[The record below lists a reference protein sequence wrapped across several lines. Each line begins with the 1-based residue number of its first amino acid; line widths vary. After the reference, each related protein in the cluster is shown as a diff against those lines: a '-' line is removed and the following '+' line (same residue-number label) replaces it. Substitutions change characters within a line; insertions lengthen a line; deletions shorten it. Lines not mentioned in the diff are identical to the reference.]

1 LDYIYTHRSSDG
13 KSANNLAYT
22 VPNMKYF
29 VRTVFKYQNDLEDYY
44 SKSIAVERPFYS
56 PLKWAGGI
64 YLDQQFR
71 YFTGCRFKL
80 CRGKTLSSH
89 DFWVGKA
96 FQIF

>member
-1 LDYIYTHRSSDG
+1 MKEIFLVLVINWIIYTHRSSDG

-22 VPNMKYF
+22 VPNIRNTF

-56 PLKWAGGI
+56 PLAKWAGGI

-71 YFTGCRFKL
+71 KIYRL
-80 CRGKTLSSH
+80 
-89 DFWVGKA
+89 
-96 FQIF
+96 QI